1 MHDSALHLPRSH
13 SWPRLAVAIGGAT
26 RLDVFLFSGAA
37 AVVALHA
44 LVDAFVA
51 PEPGTGPRDHLLR
64 GFASLVLL
72 ALAALA
78 YPRLSAGG
86 RAALAAVLGVLSLE
100 GAGLAIADARAVGA
114 RGEDWTGFLLAPIG
128 VAFLVV
134 SAALIWRSRKPGR
147 LRYLR
152 RAGIGLA
159 TVLAVYW
166 LVVPVAIA
174 ILATHRPRAAVELV
188 ALGQPYEAVTI
199 RTGDGLELAA
209 WYVPSRNGAAVILY
223 PTRQGNLP

>member
-1 MHDSALHLPRSH
+1 MHDFALHLSRSD
-13 SWPRLAVAIGGAT
+13 SWLRLPVAIGDAA
-26 RLDVFLFSGAA
+26 RLDVLLFCGAA

-64 GFASLVLL
+64 GLASLVLL
-72 ALAALA
+72 ALVALA

-86 RAALAAVLGVLSLE
+86 RAALAAVLGILSLE

-114 RGEDWTGFLLAPIG
+114 RGEDWSGFLLLPVG

-147 LRYLR
+147 R
-152 RAGIGLA
+152 R
-159 TVLAVYW
+159 
-166 LVVPVAIA
+166 VVPFFE
-174 ILATHRPRAAVELV
+174 RALFPGVEDT
-188 ALGQPYEAVTI
+188 A
-199 RTGDGLELAA
+199 
-209 WYVPSRNGAAVILY
+209 
-223 PTRQGNLP
+223 